1 LQDLLQNAPVHK
13 IAPGILHW
21 KATHPNLGV
30 EVSSY
35 WLPDLKLLLDPIAV
49 PDDVEGVEHILLSC
63 RHHTRDSLEAAE
75 RFGAAVCAP
84 RTGMHDY
91 PEDTP
96 IQPYDFGEPILAGA
110 VTPYEVGGL
119 SPDETALHIPS
130 VDALSL
136 ADGAIRDEGD
146 ELHFVPD
153 RYMDDPEKDKADLKR
168 GFAEL
173 AGRLDFD
180 VLLLAH
186 GEPIPTGGREAL
198 RRFAES

>member
-1 LQDLLQNAPVHK
+1 LHDLLQNAAMDE
-13 IAPGILHW
+13 IAPGIRHW
-21 KATHPNLGV
+21 QAVHPNLGV

-35 WLPDLKLLLDPIAV
+35 WLPELRLLLDPIAV
-49 PDDVEGVEHILLSC
+49 PEEVDGVEHILLSC

-75 RFGAAVCAP
+75 RFGATIRAP

-91 PEDTP
+91 PDDTP
-96 IQPYDFGEPILAGA
+96 IQPYDFGESLLDGG
-110 VTPYEVGGL
+110 VTTHEVGGL

-130 VDALSL
+130 VNALSI
-136 ADGAIRDEGD
+136 ADGAIRYGD
-146 ELHFVPD
+146 DLDFVPD

-168 GFAEL
+168 GFGEL
-173 AGRLDFD
+173 AGQLEFD

-186 GEPIPTGGREAL
+186 GKPYPSGGREAL

>member
-1 LQDLLQNAPVHK
+1 LHDLLQNAPVDE
-13 IAPGILHW
+13 IAPGINHW

-35 WLPDLKLLLDPIAV
+35 WIPELRLLLDPIAV
-49 PDDVEGVEHILLSC
+49 PDEVEGVEHILLSC

-75 RFGAAVCAP
+75 RFGATVYAP
-84 RTGMHDY
+84 RTGMHEF

-96 IQPYDFGEPILAGA
+96 IQPYDFGDALLDGA
-110 VTPYEVGGL
+110 VTPHEVGGL
-119 SPDETALHIPS
+119 SPDETALHVPS
-130 VDALSL
+130 VNALSI
-136 ADGAIRDEGD
+136 ADGAIRYGE

-153 RYMDDPEKDKADLKR
+153 QYMDNPDEDKAALKR
-168 GFAEL
+168 GLGEL
-173 AGRLDFD
+173 ADQLSFD

-186 GEPIPTGGREAL
+186 GEPYPSGGRDAL